1 MIRFLTFTFT
11 TLVTLGLIILVYS
24 FATDQA
30 GENEVEA
37 KESSGYEEQENTDS
51 DKQSITIGEPEKEE
65 QSEDNN
71 QSEENNA
78 SEKNNET
85 DENSGKAEEDNSS
98 DENSQSEEGDQS
110 VTTESEAEER
120 VMESIDLPDEGNYQV
135 KFDHKNDDNDYV
147 VQVFEVV
154 EREEG
159 SHTATYGWYIVNAD
173 NGKVE
178 SMF

>member
-30 GENEVEA
+30 GEDAVEA

-65 QSEDNN
+65 QTEENN
-71 QSEENNA
+71 QSKENSS

-85 DENSGKAEEDNSS
+85 GENGDQAEKGNSS
-98 DENSQSEEGDQS
+98 NENSQSEEGNQS
-110 VTTESEAEER
+110 GTTESEAEER
-120 VMESIDLPDEGNYQV
+120 VRESIDLPDEGNYRV
-135 KFDHKNDDNDYV
+135 EFDHKNDDGDYV

-159 SHTATYGWYIVNAD
+159 SHTATYGWYIVDAD
-173 NGKVE
+173 NGEVE